1 MLYFAHVNI
10 LHAYVK
16 KMGVTNCSKVKNHML
31 ISLRHLSQHPHEFS
45 DISVNFM
52 LIAEF
57 NIGNTPVFR
66 NRSAS
71 FIIIAE
77 VNLANT
83 QCLETNLHTV

>member
-1 MLYFAHVNI
+1 
-10 LHAYVK
+10 
-16 KMGVTNCSKVKNHML
+16 ML
-31 ISLRHLSQHPHEFS
+31 ISLNHLSQHPHVFN
-45 DISVNFM
+45 DISVDFM

-77 VNLANT
+77 VNIGNT
-83 QCLETNLHTV
+83 TCV

>member
-1 MLYFAHVNI
+1 
-10 LHAYVK
+10 
-16 KMGVTNCSKVKNHML
+16 ML
-31 ISLRHLSQHPHEFS
+31 ISLSHLSQHPRVFN
-45 DISVNFM
+45 DISVDFM

-77 VNLANT
+77 VNIGNT
-83 QCLETNLHTV
+83 TCV

>member
-1 MLYFAHVNI
+1 MI
-10 LHAYVK
+10 LGK
-16 KMGVTNCSKVKNHML
+16 KKHML
-31 ISLRHLSQHPHEFS
+31 ISLSHLSQHPQVFS
-45 DISVNFM
+45 DISVDFM

-57 NIGNTPVFR
+57 SIGNTPVFW